1 VRDKKANAD
10 AVPDPRCRHRFR
22 RALFV
27 IAVGA
32 LAGYYMGFRLSEER
46 RGRIKKLMFEGREM
60 WFRIFV

>member
-1 VRDKKANAD
+1 VREKKAPAP
-10 AVPDPRCRHRFR
+10 AVPDAGCKQRFR
-22 RALFV
+22 KAVFV